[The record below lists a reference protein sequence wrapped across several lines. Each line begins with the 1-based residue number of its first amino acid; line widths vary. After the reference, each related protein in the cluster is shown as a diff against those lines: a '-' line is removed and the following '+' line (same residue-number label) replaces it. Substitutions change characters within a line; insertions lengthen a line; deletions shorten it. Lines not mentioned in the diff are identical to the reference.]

1 MQPNLIGIS
10 GKTGSGKD
18 TVGKIIQCLT
28 ANYPTENIV
37 EILKGIGDYKLL
49 PFSDETN
56 WQIKKFAF
64 KLKQIASILTGI
76 PVEKFEDQDFK
87 KKALGREW
95 CYPTEWQGREH
106 WIEITSREFLQKLG
120 TEAMRDRLHTNV
132 WINALFA
139 DYKPQDGLKGFVFTL
154 KDGGKQFVE
163 SQLSYPSWII
173 TDMRFPNEME
183 AVKERGGI
191 TIRVN
196 RKIKIGGDDYGY
208 TYVDVKQAV
217 KDGIMAAEH
226 LSETALDD
234 AKFDYEINNDGTI
247 ENLITT
253 IHKTLNHII

>member
-1 MQPNLIGIS
+1 MRPNLIGIS

-56 WQIKKFAF
+56 WQIKKFA
-64 KLKQIASILTGI
+64 K
-76 PVEKFEDQDFK
+76 
-87 KKALGREW
+87 
-95 CYPTEWQGREH
+95 
-106 WIEITSREFLQKLG
+106 FLQKLG